1 MKVLRYVKC
10 KNPKL
15 TSIWIW
21 TTPLSRVLT
30 ANTNTPSH
38 AREELILIRKC
49 PGVWSLRRFA
59 ASVSSM
65 LPANQLKIQ
74 GKEMEQEKSKGSCP
88 LYKILYQWFPVRLSN
103 SNVWTVA
110 IFVGNSKCCL
120 GQNGYQVGGVSAIA
134 PIPWRWGKECL
145 SFLATPTPLVVCIL
159 STDCLLYDNTNNKNA
174 GSNLQKHFD
183 VWISISL
190 NRYMTITNKIIV

>member
-1 MKVLRYVKC
+1 MNVFRYIKC
-10 KNPKL
+10 NDSKL

-49 PGVWSLRRFA
+49 PGDWSLSRFA

-65 LPANQLKIQ
+65 LPANQLEIQ
-74 GKEMEQEKSKGSCP
+74 CKDMEREKSKGSCP
-88 LYKILYQWFPVRLSN
+88 SYKMLYQWFPVRLSK

-110 IFVGNSKCCL
+110 IFVGNSKRCL
-120 GQNGYQVGGVSAIA
+120 GQKWLPSWWGVGNCSYSLML
-134 PIPWRWGKECL
+134 KKCL
-145 SFLATPTPLVVCIL
+145 PLLSPYPHPLA
-159 STDCLLYDNTNNKNA
+159 SLYTLPRLHA
-174 GSNLQKHFD
+174 L
-183 VWISISL
+183 W
-190 NRYMTITNKIIV
+190 